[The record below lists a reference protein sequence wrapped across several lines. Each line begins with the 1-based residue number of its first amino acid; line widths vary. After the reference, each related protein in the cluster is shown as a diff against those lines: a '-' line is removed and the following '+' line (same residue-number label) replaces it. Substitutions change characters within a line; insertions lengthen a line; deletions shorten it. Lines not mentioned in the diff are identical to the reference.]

1 MTKLEHALALAAKGF
16 KVFPIAP
23 GQKKP
28 PLLNGW
34 PKRATSDADEVRAFW
49 SAVPEANIGIHCE
62 GMVVIDVDV
71 KKGGDDSL
79 ALLEMTNGIAPTLT
93 TRTPTGGRHLFFRL
107 SDSHSGV
114 PNSVELLGRGLD
126 VRSAGGYVLGP
137 GSQVDAGDYAFE
149 LDTAGIASAP
159 AWLVDRLG
167 AAPVPRAEPAAPIPV
182 ASESAFRRAR
192 EWIAEQPGAVEG
204 EGGDAR
210 TYAVACG
217 LRDLGIDEAQSVSL
231 LTDWN
236 VTCRPPWSADDLAIK
251 AHNAYRYAQNEPGAR
266 AALPE
271 DFPVPEA
278 APEAPA
284 APRKA
289 LLRLS
294 EFAAA
299 ARRGPGYLVKGLLE
313 RRSYANLF
321 GAPGEGKTFIGLDL
335 AYSVAAALPWHD
347 RKVRS
352 GVVLYLAYEGFG
364 GLTKR
369 AQALRQKYGQ
379 KDVPLYVA
387 EAAFNLRE
395 PTGRKEL
402 GQVLAG
408 LPEKPVLIVVD
419 TFARAL
425 MGGDENSAQDV
436 GAFNAAIAA
445 LIESTGACVLIIH
458 HSGKNKA
465 AGARGSSALQGAID
479 TELEVDQ
486 RQVISRK
493 QRDVEA
499 AEPIGF
505 KLVPLIVGIDEDMD
519 DITSCVVEPAISVA
533 AGNVRLG
540 GNPKRGMQVLCE
552 MAPDNTPVHAEDWKE
567 KCAGFLGNRRGAFW
581 DMKATLLKKGV
592 VIEAANGTLT
602 RRLA

>member
-1 MTKLEHALALAAKGF
+1 
-16 KVFPIAP
+16 
-23 GQKKP
+23 
-28 PLLNGW
+28 
-34 PKRATSDADEVRAFW
+34 
-49 SAVPEANIGIHCE
+49 
-62 GMVVIDVDV
+62 
-71 KKGGDDSL
+71 
-79 ALLEMTNGIAPTLT
+79 
-93 TRTPTGGRHLFFRL
+93 
-107 SDSHSGV
+107 
-114 PNSVELLGRGLD
+114 
-126 VRSAGGYVLGP
+126 
-137 GSQVDAGDYAFE
+137 
-149 LDTAGIASAP
+149 
-159 AWLVDRLG
+159 
-167 AAPVPRAEPAAPIPV
+167 
-182 ASESAFRRAR
+182 
-192 EWIAEQPGAVEG
+192 
-204 EGGDAR
+204 
-210 TYAVACG
+210 
-217 LRDLGIDEAQSVSL
+217 
-231 LTDWN
+231 
-236 VTCRPPWSADDLAIK
+236 
-251 AHNAYRYAQNEPGAR
+251 
-266 AALPE
+266 
-271 DFPVPEA
+271 
-278 APEAPA
+278 
-284 APRKA
+284 
-289 LLRLS
+289 
-294 EFAAA
+294 
-299 ARRGPGYLVKGLLE
+299 
-313 RRSYANLF
+313 
-321 GAPGEGKTFIGLDL
+321 
-335 AYSVAAALPWHD
+335 
-347 RKVRS
+347 VRS
-352 GVVLYLAYEGFG
+352 GVVLYLAYEGIG

-567 KCAGFLGNRRGAFW
+567 KCAGFLGNRRGAFL